1 MIISLLLTSKYYNL
15 HLTKLE
21 LKDMWRL
28 RNQREPNIK
37 TIFNSFSGL
46 KDITISTVEAEE
58 RVIKE
63 IKREEVCLLI
73 LALLKKMLC
82 QKVIMDQGKLS
93 QKMRKFKI
101 SKRKQKINTRMQSQ
115 QWALTKQKLKNKVI
129 QIQAQ
134 VVPQRNLETKIQV
147 K

>member
-73 LALLKKMLC
+73 LALLKKMLYR
-82 QKVIMDQGKLS
+82 KVIMDQGKLS

-129 QIQAQ
+129 QVQA
-134 VVPQRNLETKIQV
+134 VLQRNLETKIQV

>member
-93 QKMRKFKI
+93 QKMRKLKI

-129 QIQAQ
+129 QVQA
-134 VVPQRNLETKIQV
+134 VLQRNLETKIQV

>member
-93 QKMRKFKI
+93 QKMRKLKI

>member
-73 LALLKKMLC
+73 LALLKKMLYR
-82 QKVIMDQGKLS
+82 KVIMDQGKLS